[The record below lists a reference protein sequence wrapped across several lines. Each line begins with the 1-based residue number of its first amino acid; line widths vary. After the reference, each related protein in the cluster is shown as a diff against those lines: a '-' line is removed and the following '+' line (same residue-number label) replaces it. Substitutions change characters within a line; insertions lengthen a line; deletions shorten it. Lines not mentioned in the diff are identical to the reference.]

1 MDLSRSSWRC
11 SAMAWMLAASAHA
24 QVSGWLDFNGL
35 VPGESKATGHVD
47 WIEIQGFQIAGARGF
62 GQPGAFGMSK
72 LLDRASPKLFLAC
85 ARGTVFPKATLDLNY
100 TTSIPSPPGPVRILL
115 EDVIIFSY
123 GIGSGGD
130 RPHEAFHLAFG
141 KITYTYYLNTADSVI
156 SSYDYRSNTGSSGS
170 GSATDSD
177 GDGMPDEWEIAHDL
191 LVGYNDAD
199 EDADGDGFTNLQEY
213 LLGTDPRS
221 GASFFKVTVAPV
233 SGSPGIYQ
241 LTWNSVVGKDY
252 VIEWSPDLII
262 PFATLRTVTAT
273 ATTTREN
280 VANAGNIGFY
290 RVRLR

>member
-1 MDLSRSSWRC
+1 MDLSRSSWRR
-11 SAMAWMLAASAHA
+11 SAMAWMLAASTHA

-47 WIEIQGFQIAGARGF
+47 WIDIQGFQIAGARGS

-115 EDVIIFSY
+115 EDVIIFSD

-141 KITYTYYLNTADSVI
+141 KITYTYYLNTTDSVI

-177 GDGMPDEWEIAHDL
+177 GDGMPDAWEASFGL
-191 LVGYNDAD
+191 AVGTNDAN

-262 PFATLRTVTAT
+262 PFGTLRTVTAT

-280 VANAGNIGFY
+280 VANTGNIGFY